1 MRLGHFRKLSFSG
14 VVEPLPS
21 AFMRLNAGLSDSFRR
36 IHSDTPSSR
45 IETRKGM
52 RQPHSRKASSPMV
65 KRTPRITAR
74 LSSRP
79 TVAVI
84 WMKEV

>member
-1 MRLGHFRKLSFSG
+1 MKLSFRG

-21 AFMRLNAGLSDSFRR
+21 AFMRLKAGLSDSFRR
-36 IHSDTPSSR
+36 IHRDTPSSR
-45 IETRKGM
+45 IETRNGM
-52 RQPHSRKASSPMV
+52 RQPQSANASSPMAR
-65 KRTPRITAR
+65 RTPRITIR